1 MVGGGYK
8 KHDPKTF
15 EKAISDIQNGL
26 SLRKSAEKHG
36 LHYSV
41 LYRHLKRGPNLKKH
55 GGQTA
60 LSLEEEQL
68 FVDRLKICGEWGY
81 PIDTTTLRL
90 LVKDFLDRR
99 GKEVKRFK
107 DNLPGRDFV
116 ESFIK
121 RHKEQLAVRMCQ
133 NIKRSRAGVTPETI
147 NNYFNELTNELK
159 DVPLSNIVTYDE
171 TNLSDD
177 PGKRKVI
184 IRRGTKYPE
193 RVINSSKSSTSV
205 MFAAAADGSI
215 LPPYVVYKAMHLYQS
230 WTEGGLKN
238 ARYNRTKS
246 GWFNS
251 FCFED
256 WVLTVA
262 LPYLKNK
269 TGRKILIG
277 DNLSSHLSMES
288 VKLCKDNDISF
299 IFLPANSTHLTQPLD
314 VAFFR
319 PLKSTWRQIL
329 EEWKK
334 GPGRAEATVPK
345 DKFPALLKKLCD
357 SLKEENVISGFKKC
371 GIAPLN
377 RNKVLSMLPKIIDDE
392 ENQNPENIQ
401 KNTEAV
407 DRSFQELLQSLRHDQ
422 TPKIRQKR
430 TKVNVKPGKSIGVED
445 FVVDDEIPQTSRS
458 TGQNPGTS
466 GTKQVQ
472 PKKSRKR
479 VEISSEDEEDYSN
492 LFSYRRA
499 HFM

>member
-8 KHDPKTF
+8 KHDPKTI

-68 FVDRLKICGEWGY
+68 FVDRLKICGEWGC

-147 NNYFNELTNELK
+147 NNYFDELTNELK
-159 DVPLSNIVTYDE
+159 DVPLSNIVNYDE

-193 RVINSSKSSTSV
+193 RAINSSKSSTSV
-205 MFAAAADGSI
+205 MFAAAANGTI

-230 WTEGGLKN
+230 WKGGGSKN

-246 GWFNS
+246 GWFDS

-277 DNLSSHLSMES
+277 DNLFSHLSMES

-314 VAFFR
+314 VAFFC

-334 GPGRAEATVPK
+334 GSGRAEATVPK

-392 ENQNPENIQ
+392 ENQNPKNIQ

>member
-1 MVGGGYK
+1 
-8 KHDPKTF
+8 
-15 EKAISDIQNGL
+15 
-26 SLRKSAEKHG
+26 
-36 LHYSV
+36 
-41 LYRHLKRGPNLKKH
+41 
-55 GGQTA
+55 
-60 LSLEEEQL
+60 
-68 FVDRLKICGEWGY
+68 
-81 PIDTTTLRL
+81 
-90 LVKDFLDRR
+90 
-99 GKEVKRFK
+99 
-107 DNLPGRDFV
+107 
-116 ESFIK
+116 
-121 RHKEQLAVRMCQ
+121 
-133 NIKRSRAGVTPETI
+133 
-147 NNYFNELTNELK
+147 
-159 DVPLSNIVTYDE
+159 
-171 TNLSDD
+171 
-177 PGKRKVI
+177 
-184 IRRGTKYPE
+184 
-193 RVINSSKSSTSV
+193 
-205 MFAAAADGSI
+205 
-215 LPPYVVYKAMHLYQS
+215 
-230 WTEGGLKN
+230 
-238 ARYNRTKS
+238 
-246 GWFNS
+246 
-251 FCFED
+251 
-256 WVLTVA
+256 
-262 LPYLKNK
+262 
-269 TGRKILIG
+269 
-277 DNLSSHLSMES
+277 MES

-345 DKFPALLKKLCD
+345 GKFPALLKKLSD
-357 SLKEENVISGFKKC
+357 SLKEEIVISGFKKC

-407 DRSFQELLQSLRHDQ
+407 DRSFQELLQNLRHDQ